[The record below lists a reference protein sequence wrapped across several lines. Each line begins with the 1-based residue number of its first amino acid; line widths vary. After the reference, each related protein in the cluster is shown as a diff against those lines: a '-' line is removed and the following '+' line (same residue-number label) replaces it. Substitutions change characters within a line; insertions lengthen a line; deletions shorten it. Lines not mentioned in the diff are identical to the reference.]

1 MQMKN
6 IEPFKLNIVVTKN
19 EKERVTYAEYSD
31 TFCKKKPKHIQL
43 CIFIEISYSG

>member
-31 TFCKKKPKHIQL
+31 TFCKEKLNVFNYVFLLK
-43 CIFIEISYSG
+43 